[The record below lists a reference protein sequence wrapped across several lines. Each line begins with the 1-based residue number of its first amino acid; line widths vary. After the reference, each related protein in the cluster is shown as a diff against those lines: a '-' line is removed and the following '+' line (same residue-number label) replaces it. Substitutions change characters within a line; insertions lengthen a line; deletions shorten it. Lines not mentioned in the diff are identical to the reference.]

1 MAYFLFVDESGD
13 DKEPSPC
20 EVLAGISVQ
29 DRDVWNLIEAVH
41 AAEESNFGC
50 RYSKVKG
57 EIKGKKLLKRKVFR
71 HAAQLRA
78 IEPVVRK
85 PLAER
90 CLSAG
95 DFPTK
100 EGITALAQAKL
111 AFVSDVFTL
120 CARYRCNVFASI
132 VRHGAPRPTATVLR
146 KDYAYLFERFFYFL
160 EDREPEAQGVVV
172 FDELEKSRS
181 HILIGQMEEYFI
193 KTATGRMRSRLIL
206 PQPFFVHSDL
216 TTLIQVADL
225 LAYTILWGWRMPDV
239 LDAPG
244 RLELES
250 LAKQVHG
257 LRYRAVREKQ
267 GNPEFVIWSFAVI
280 DDLRGWKDRL
290 EFHSQ

>member
-1 MAYFLFVDESGD
+1 MAYLLFVDESGN
-13 DKEPSPC
+13 DKEPAPC
-20 EVLAGISVQ
+20 EVLAGISVE

-41 AAEESNFGC
+41 AAEEQNFGC
-50 RYSKVKG
+50 RYSRVKG
-57 EIKGKKLLKRKVFR
+57 EIKGKKLLKRKAFR
-71 HAAQLRA
+71 HAAQLPA
-78 IEPVVRK
+78 IDPDVRK

-90 CLSAG
+90 CLLAG
-95 DFPTK
+95 DSPTRDA
-100 EGITALAQAKL
+100 ITALAQAKI

-132 VRHGAPRPTATVLR
+132 VCHGAPRPTALVLR

-160 EDREPEAQGVVV
+160 EDREPEAQGIIV

-181 HILIGQMEEYFI
+181 NILIGQMEEYFL

-216 TTLIQVADL
+216 TTLVQVADL
-225 LAYTILWGWRMPDV
+225 LAYTILWGWRMPG
-239 LDAPG
+239 LFDATG

-250 LAKQVHG
+250 LAKQVHR

-267 GNPEFVIWSFAVI
+267 DNPEFVIWSIAVI
-280 DDLRGWKDRL
+280 DD
-290 EFHSQ
+290 